1 MKSNSYFLPVKH
13 RITWRQRLNK
23 IASTRVFLLAR
34 NRHKDPQIKKADH
47 YHNHKIYTLYSYFSP
62 FIIMLSLESRKKND
76 KVNPGSVTRLN
87 RLKKMEINGE
97 DKKNLQ
103 KVICE

>member
-1 MKSNSYFLPVKH
+1 
-13 RITWRQRLNK
+13 
-23 IASTRVFLLAR
+23 
-34 NRHKDPQIKKADH
+34 
-47 YHNHKIYTLYSYFSP
+47 
-62 FIIMLSLESRKKND
+62 MLSLESRKKND